1 MTNEGRDVTQEM
13 ADWVIAELRYKA
25 EIFKTVGA
33 VSAYDGDVVKS
44 DTAVSTELKKS
55 LQDAVKDLEDVPEYA
70 KDYHPG
76 SEGKVLDLVH
86 PSLFPL
92 VYGLSRALPDSLIG
106 LNDCIDSCGKG
117 HIVPIRADM
126 EMQSH
131 APNTASY
138 MVRDRIRRPTYSKNY
153 QASFI
158 YQHSTIYITIAADPI
173 FSGFLLKLI
182 FPTMGPQSW

>member
-1 MTNEGRDVTQEM
+1 MTTEGRDVTQEM

-25 EIFKTVGA
+25 EGFKTVGA

-44 DTAVSTELKKS
+44 DTVVSTELKKS
-55 LQDAVKDLEDVPEYA
+55 LQDAAKDLEDVPEYA

-92 VYGLSRALPDSLIG
+92 IYGLSRALPDSLIG
-106 LNDCIDSCGKG
+106 LDDCIESCGKG
-117 HIVPIRADM
+117 HIVPVRADT

-131 APNTASY
+131 AGNAASY
-138 MVRDRIRRPTYSKNY
+138 MVWDRTRRPTYSKNY
-153 QASFI
+153 QASFT
-158 YQHSTIYITIAADPI
+158 YQYSTVYIMVASDPI
-173 FSGFLLKLI
+173 CSGFLLKLN
-182 FPTMGPQSW
+182 FPKMGPQSR